1 MADLGMLIDIRAN
14 GADQA
19 SRDIDRVSRSAE
31 QLENKAKSLGYFFDQ
46 QGRLREAN
54 GRFARS
60 NDSVANSLRRMRQDA
75 DTASTGIRNIGASA
89 SQSIVPMNLLSKAL
103 AGLLTVQAATHVLSL
118 ADTMTNLNSQIRFVT
133 ASQQEAEAVQKRLL
147 GLANSTRASLEATAT
162 LYTRTARAMKDYG
175 KTQTEI
181 LRFTEAI
188 NNAMRVGGV
197 GAQEQASALLQ
208 LSQALGSGVLQGDEF
223 RSIAEAAP
231 ILLDILA
238 KNTGVARGEL
248 KKLGSEGKL
257 TAELLFNAISQ
268 SYDEL
273 KKQAAEMPATIESS
287 MTVVRN
293 NIMQFSQDMLNQ
305 TGITQGISSTLLY
318 VANNLHVVFVP
329 AVLLASVMIGK
340 MTGAVISSGVA
351 FGQSSFAAAKY
362 QFSLIKAAGASNT
375 LAAASTAG
383 TMAVN
388 GMSRALQLVG
398 GPSGLI
404 GIVAAGLLLF
414 ATNSD
419 KAKKSAGDLELE
431 LQGLEARL
439 KSMNKSQR
447 EALVISYSDNLKNL
461 KNDLWRLKTDIA
473 HEERKLKTMQG
484 GGWFGGNASKFDIQE
499 QEKKIKKMKGEASN
513 LADAIVKVSESI
525 LKIKNYSEESTDG
538 MNELQKSGIGV
549 AETLKEIEEKYRQL
563 GMTASQVT
571 LANLV
576 DMGASLADFARAKA
590 MLDEIDQSNASKRT
604 AKRGGGTD
612 HFGEKLK
619 ALSNELAKVQALN
632 VEIAKFGRESLYTS
646 ARELTL
652 EFANQSNALSKVS
665 EAQKQILMNQAMAL
679 DSQKQLNSILKFRSE
694 YAADLEQM
702 EFELRLIGKTAD
714 EIEKLTFARD
724 LENKVKEIS
733 IGMSAENIDL
743 LNQEIAKVLELKD
756 AYDKKKKELGDNP
769 FLGISKGFDNYVNS
783 MGKNIGEQFATVTE
797 SMFGGMTDAVANFI
811 SGTDKSFSEMTQSVL
826 QNISKMLIKMAIL
839 NTMKMAFGGFFS
851 SLGSFSG
858 GGIVGA
864 KSFAMGGYT
873 GAGGKYQPAG
883 IVHKGEVVFSQRDV
897 ARFGG
902 VAAVERMRLRG
913 YANGGI
919 VGGRTM
925 IGHANVH
932 QPQPITIIVNVAEDG
947 STEVIDKSVGKA
959 LDRQV
964 EVIVE
969 RVITR
974 ESRPGGRLAK

>member
-197 GAQEQASALLQ
+197 SAQEQASALLQ

-383 TMAVN
+383 AMAVN

-398 GPSGLI
+398 GPAGLI
-404 GIVAAGLLLF
+404 GIVASGLLLF

-419 KAKKSAGDLELE
+419 KAKKSVGDLELE
-431 LQGLEARL
+431 LQGLETRL

-447 EALVISYSDNLKNL
+447 EALVISYTDNLKNL

-499 QEKKIKKMKGEASN
+499 QKKKIKKMEGAASD
-513 LADAIVKVSESI
+513 LADAIVKVSEGI
-525 LKIKNYSEESTDG
+525 LKIENYSEESANG

-549 AETLKEIEEKYRQL
+549 AETLKEIEERYRQL

-590 MLDEIDQSNASKRT
+590 MLDEIDQNNASKRT
-604 AKRGGGTD
+604 VKRGGGTD

-619 ALSNELAKVQALN
+619 ALSDELAKVQALN
-632 VEIAKFGRESLYTS
+632 VEIATFGRESLYTS

-665 EAQKQILMNQAMAL
+665 EAQKQILMNQAMTL
-679 DSQKQLNSILKFRSE
+679 DSQKQMNEILNFSLDYSKRFE
-694 YAADLEQM
+694 DLQ
-702 EFELRLIGKTAD
+702 FELELIGKTK
-714 EIEKLTFARD
+714 EEVERLKFERE
-724 LENKVKEIS
+724 LENRAKEIS
-733 IGMSAENIDL
+733 IGMSPQNLAYLEAEI
-743 LNQEIAKVLELKD
+743 QKIRELRD
-756 AYDKKKKELGDNP
+756 AYANRQSHHDHDITG
-769 FLGISKGFDNYVNS
+769 GIKDSFTKTTNS
-783 MGKNIGEQFATVTE
+783 MKTVREQFTSATD
-797 SMFGGMTDAVANFI
+797 SMFNGLTDAIAGYA
-811 SGTDKSFSEMTQSVL
+811 SGAEQSFSDMTRSVL
-826 QNISKMLIKMAIL
+826 QNISKMLIQMALL
-839 NTMKMAFGGFFS
+839 NAVQMAFGGFS
-851 SLGSFSG
+851 EG
-858 GGIVGA
+858 GVVGGRVKEYA
-864 KSFAMGGYT
+864 NGGYT

-959 LDRQV
+959 MEKHI
-964 EVIVE
+964 EVIVNK
-969 RVITR
+969 VIAR
-974 ESRPGGRLAK
+974 EKRIGGSLA

>member
-1 MADLGMLIDIRAN
+1 MDEEKVMADLGMLIDIRAN

-60 NDSVANSLRRMRQDA
+60 NDSVANSLRRMCEDA
-75 DTASTGIRNIGASA
+75 DTASTGIRNIGTSA

-293 NIMQFSQDMLNQ
+293 NIMQFSQDILNQ

-398 GPSGLI
+398 GPAGLI

-431 LQGLEARL
+431 LQGLGARL

-447 EALVISYSDNLKNL
+447 EALVISYTDNLKNL

-525 LKIKNYSEESTDG
+525 LKIENYSEESTDG

-619 ALSNELAKVQALN
+619 ALSDELAKVQALN
-632 VEIAKFGRESLYTS
+632 VEIANFGRESLYTS

-679 DSQKQLNSILKFRSE
+679 DSQKQMNEILNFSLDYSKRFE
-694 YAADLEQM
+694 DLQ
-702 EFELRLIGKTAD
+702 FELELIGKTK
-714 EIEKLTFARD
+714 EEVERLKFERE
-724 LENKVKEIS
+724 LENRAKEIS
-733 IGMSAENIDL
+733 IGMSPQNLAYLEAEI
-743 LNQEIAKVLELKD
+743 QKIRELRD
-756 AYDKKKKELGDNP
+756 AYANRQSHHDHDITG
-769 FLGISKGFDNYVNS
+769 GIKDSFTKTTNS
-783 MGKNIGEQFATVTE
+783 MKTVREQFTSATD
-797 SMFGGMTDAVANFI
+797 SMFNGLTDAIAGYA
-811 SGTDKSFSEMTQSVL
+811 SGAEQSFSDMTRSVL
-826 QNISKMLIKMAIL
+826 QNISKMLIQMALL
-839 NTMKMAFGGFFS
+839 NAVQMAFGGFS
-851 SLGSFSG
+851 EG
-858 GGIVGA
+858 GVVGGRVKEYA
-864 KSFAMGGYT
+864 NGGYT

-932 QPQPITIIVNVAEDG
+932 QPQQITIIVNVAEDG

-959 LDRQV
+959 MEKHI
-964 EVIVE
+964 EVIVNK
-969 RVITR
+969 VIAR
-974 ESRPGGRLAK
+974 EKRIGGSLA